1 MELLYTKIFI
11 KNFHIDWMTF
21 HLTKEHACSGFV
33 FGFVLC
39 GVFVCLFD
47 FSCFCLVC
55 SFTHSGLRVTITL
68 L

>member
-21 HLTKEHACSGFV
+21 LLTKEHACSGFV

-39 GVFVCLFD
+39 VGGFCFLFLILFLVVFVCFAASHIL
-47 FSCFCLVC
+47 
-55 SFTHSGLRVTITL
+55 G
-68 L
+68 

>member
-39 GVFVCLFD
+39 GFFVCLI
-47 FSCFCLVC
+47 LVVFVWFAA
-55 SFTHSGLRVTITL
+55 SHILG
-68 L
+68 